1 MVDRISKVKSELNN
15 SEYLERINR
24 FRSDII
30 RVRIYSISI
39 EKVYNENWRRYELR
53 VGLYI
58 DDKKTNTYEFDIDML
73 DDVEILKREIII
85 CHLNNLI
92 TQLDLTVFK
101 LWKEN
106 S

>member
-15 SEYLERINR
+15 LEYLERINR

-58 DDKKTNTYEFDIDML
+58 GDKKTNTYEFDIDML

-85 CHLNNLI
+85 CHLNDLI

>member
-1 MVDRISKVKSELNN
+1 MVDQISKVKSELNS
-15 SEYLERINR
+15 SEYLERINE
-24 FRSDII
+24 FYSDII
-30 RVRIYSISI
+30 SVRIYSISI
-39 EKVYNENWRRYELR
+39 EKIYNENWKRDELR

-58 DDKKTNTYEFDIDML
+58 GDKKTNIYEFDINML

-85 CHLNNLI
+85 CHLNDLI